1 VTRIRLSAVVLAYGP
16 DDLLRESLTALRA
29 ALSSVADPTE
39 LIVVLN
45 RVSARNRAE
54 LEQSGQHMLIDPG
67 RNLGFA
73 AGVNA
78 GIARASGE
86 WIALVNDDC
95 VVEPSALA
103 ELLAAGEAAADI
115 GSVAAQ
121 VRFADRPGTINSAGI
136 EVDVLGIATE
146 RLLGAPVSAG
156 ETRVT
161 EVFGASGTAG
171 LYRRS
176 MLDEI
181 GGFDESFF
189 AYLEDAD
196 VAWRARMAGWR
207 CVYAP
212 AAIVRHHHSSSLGH
226 GSPAKHFLVGRNRV
240 RMLAKNAMGPHLRRY
255 GLAIAAYDLGHV
267 AFVAVTSRTVAPLSG
282 RLRGLRKWGAYRA
295 RGAERQPVALVPASG
310 VRDAL
315 RRHRAYGQHGDTTID

>member
-1 VTRIRLSAVVLAYGP
+1 VTRIRLSAVVLAYGR
-16 DDLLRESLTALRA
+16 DDLLRESLTALRT
-29 ALSSVADPTE
+29 ALGAVAGPTE

-45 RVSARNRAE
+45 RISARGRAE
-54 LEQSGQHMLIDPG
+54 LEQSHDHMLIDPG

-146 RLLGAPVSAG
+146 RLLGAPISAG
-156 ETRVT
+156 ETGVT
-161 EVFGASGTAG
+161 EVFGASGSAA
-171 LYRRS
+171 LYRRA

-196 VAWRARMAGWR
+196 VAWRARMADWR

-212 AAIVRHHHSSSLGH
+212 AAIARHHHSASLGH
-226 GSPAKHFLVGRNRV
+226 GSTEKHFLVGRNRV
-240 RMLAKNAMGPHLRRY
+240 RLIAKNATAAHLARHAPR
-255 GLAIAAYDLGHV
+255 IVAYDLAYV
-267 AFVAVTSRTVAPLSG
+267 AFAGLKTRSIAPLKG
-282 RLRGLRKWGAYRA
+282 RLAGLRHWGDDRA
-295 RGAERQPVALVPASG
+295 KVPRRSVELARAFGIRHALDRERSYSD
-310 VRDAL
+310 R
-315 RRHRAYGQHGDTTID
+315 